1 MARFLHSLF
10 RLKER
15 NFRILSGF
23 RKTACIAAAVL
34 LLAAACAPLRAA
46 AQTDWRATVE
56 RELPLL
62 GHRNW
67 IVIVDSAYPLQVAP
81 GVETVETGSSEEEVV
96 HAVLDEFSH
105 AKQVAPFVYMDAE
118 LPFVPEEGAPGVT
131 VYRQKVPEMLGGLQ
145 VHSLPHEQL
154 IHMLADAGA
163 TFHVLVL
170 KTTLTIPYTSVFLRL
185 DCRYWNDAQEQELR
199 KAMKQH
205 AAGTGSEPQGR

>member
-1 MARFLHSLF
+1 MACFLHSLS

-15 NFRILSGF
+15 TFPISSGF
-23 RKTACIAAAVL
+23 RKAACIAAAL
-34 LLAAACAPLRAA
+34 LLAAACAPVRAA

-81 GVETVETGSSEEEVV
+81 GVETVDTGSSEEYVV
-96 HAVLDEFSH
+96 HAVLDDLSH

-131 VYRQKVPEMLGGLQ
+131 VYREKVPEMLGGLE
-145 VHSLPHEQL
+145 VHSLPHMQL

-185 DCRYWNDAQEQELR
+185 DCRYWTDAQEQELQ
-199 KAMKQH
+199 KAMKQAAPH
-205 AAGTGSEPQGR
+205 AAGKE